1 MTVLQ
6 FSDNEG
12 DPIALDSALI
22 WLVQV
27 AVQDRQQPDGS
38 LKAYRVTAILTP
50 MGTVVVEEPAE
61 AVIAAWVDAT
71 KSDPSPKFLAYPHA
85 KGWEVQYPQLFASP
99 FRPDPVSSWETEPG
113 QKVEG
118 KP

>member
-1 MTVLQ
+1 MTVLR
-6 FSDNEG
+6 FSDQEG
-12 DPIALDSALI
+12 DPVALGSALI

-38 LKAYRVTAILTP
+38 LTTYRVTAILTP
-50 MGTVVVEEPAE
+50 MGTVVVEEPTE
-61 AVIAAWVDAT
+61 VVIAAWIEAGRD
-71 KSDPSPKFLAYPHA
+71 DPQPKFLAYPHA
-85 KGWEVQYPQLFASP
+85 KGWEVQYPQLFTSP
-99 FRPDPVSSWETEPG
+99 FRSDPVSSWETEPA